1 MQMINFLETVTQNK
15 DYYLMALLTAYLV
28 AEVIDWSFGWLNARL
43 NPNVQFESGTA
54 LYGIVKKMMYFVG
67 VALFTIVA
75 FLVVPIAVA
84 YTAVTAL
91 LIGMIASE
99 VNSVASHLGITKDG
113 KKGEVLK
120 DFIKRIFD
128 SKGND

>member
-1 MQMINFLETVTQNK
+1 MEMINFLETVTQNK
-15 DYYLMALLTAYLV
+15 DYYLMVLLTVYLI

-67 VALFTIVA
+67 VALFTIIA

-84 YTAVTAL
+84 YTSVTAL
-91 LIGMIASE
+91 LIGMIFSE
-99 VNSVASHLGITKDG
+99 ANSIASHMGITKDG

-120 DFIKRIFD
+120 DFLERIFD
-128 SKGND
+128 NGSDE